1 MFMRIVGLGGD
12 ECCDKGVKVL
22 CDEEVRDMCDEKF
35 NGTVE

>member
-1 MFMRIVGLGGD
+1 MRIVGLGGD
-12 ECCDKGVKVL
+12 ECCDNEVRVL